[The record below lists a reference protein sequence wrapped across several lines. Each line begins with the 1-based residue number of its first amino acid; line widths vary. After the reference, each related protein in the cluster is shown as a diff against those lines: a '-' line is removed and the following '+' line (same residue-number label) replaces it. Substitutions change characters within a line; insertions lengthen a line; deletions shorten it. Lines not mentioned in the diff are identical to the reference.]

1 MSALRSKCPAN
12 VTLLRRKS
20 SFVNGDVMVYIVR
33 LLAAALAAYMHLVQ
47 PILHL
52 DTFSAHWKPQVLNA
66 CCKAGIW
73 PLFIPALMTWFL
85 QPLDTD
91 GFASYKFKIQRDYMD
106 GRIRFGGE
114 VDSLDLLL
122 ECIYAATRDVLDVV
136 NWAQAFSRAGFS
148 AGQDALSSKRMQELK
163 CGALAISCNR
173 PSADDLRLCFPRRQA
188 VPVDLLWKSVDQHI
202 APAGVVADLVPDII
216 SDSCASDVAPPP
228 ISSRTR
234 AKTKGTAAP

>member
-1 MSALRSKCPAN
+1 MSDLRSKCPAN

-33 LLAAALAAYMHLVQ
+33 LLAAALASVMHLVQ

-52 DTFSAHWKPQVLNA
+52 DTCFAHWQPQVLNA

-85 QPLDTD
+85 QPLDTE
-91 GFASYKFKIQRDYMD
+91 GFAWYKFKLQRDHMD
-106 GRIRFGGE
+106 GRIRFGGD
-114 VDSLDLLL
+114 VDALDLLL

-136 NWAQAFSRAGFS
+136 NWAQAFGRAGFS
-148 AGQDALSSKRMQELK
+148 AGQGELSLKRAQELK

-173 PSADDLRLCFPRRQA
+173 PTVDDLRLCFPRRTA
-188 VPVDLLWKSVDQHI
+188 VPVALLFKGVDQHI
-202 APAGVVADLVPDII
+202 APAGGEASLVPAII
-216 SDSCASDVAPPP
+216 SDSFASDVAPPP

-234 AKTKGTAAP
+234 AKTKDTAAP

>member
-1 MSALRSKCPAN
+1 MSDLRSKCPAN

-33 LLAAALAAYMHLVQ
+33 LLAAALASVMHLVQ

-52 DTFSAHWKPQVLNA
+52 DTCFAHWQPQVLNA

-85 QPLDTD
+85 QPLDTE
-91 GFASYKFKIQRDYMD
+91 GFAWYKFKLQRDHMD
-106 GRIRFGGE
+106 GRIRFGGD
-114 VDSLDLLL
+114 VDALDLLL

-136 NWAQAFSRAGFS
+136 NWAQAFGRAGFS
-148 AGQDALSSKRMQELK
+148 AGQGELSLKRMQELK

-173 PSADDLRLCFPRRQA
+173 PTADDLRWCFPRRRA
-188 VPVDLLWKSVDQHI
+188 VPVALLYKGVDQHI
-202 APAGVVADLVPDII
+202 VPAGGEASLVPAII
-216 SDSCASDVAPPP
+216 SDSFASGVAPPP

-234 AKTKGTAAP
+234 AKTKDTAAP